1 MSFDMNNLQGMM
13 AQLQT
18 ALMAA
23 KAQAEAVVVTGQA
36 GGGMVTV
43 TATAGG
49 EVQSVKLNPVTI
61 DPSEADM
68 LEDLI
73 VAATNDAL
81 VKGRELV
88 AAKMAEATG
97 GLPLPPG
104 LM

>member
-18 ALMAA
+18 ALTAA
-23 KAQAEAVVVTGQA
+23 KAQAEAVVVQGQA

-49 EVQSVKLNPVTI
+49 EIQSVKLKPAAI

-81 VKGRELV
+81 VKGRQLV
-88 AAKMAEATG
+88 AAKMQEATG

-104 LM
+104 LL

>member
-23 KAQAEAVVVTGQA
+23 KAQAEAVVVEGQA

-43 TATAGG
+43 KATAGG
-49 EVQSVKLNPVTI
+49 EVQSVTLNPVTI
-61 DPSEADM
+61 DPSEAEM

-81 VKGRELV
+81 TKGRQLV
-88 AAKMAEATG
+88 AAKMEEATG